1 MSYISARPISPK
13 IIPKVQLS
21 PQIKQKIAENQ
32 KISKI
37 KQINKK
43 PKVKSP
49 NKRTKLYRL
58 NKQKFIHN
66 PGVNPETNR
75 KIKQGGRTYKNLVS
89 FYGTPI

>member
-1 MSYISARPISPK
+1 LPIVK
-13 IIPKVQLS
+13 K
-21 PQIKQKIAENQ
+21 N
-32 KISKI
+32 SKI

-58 NKQKFIHN
+58 NKQKFINN